1 MMQRKYLFLSAFMI
15 LFSMQAHAQYWK
27 ERMAAIRGNAKDP
40 VKEAKKEKLRIDSAK
55 AREQFCKEEEARTLI
70 AIAMA
75 ESRDQRQKAL
85 VPLAGQKSYFGG
97 MNDYMMDFVRTYIS
111 SHNKTLSV
119 VDSRAKSKFPMID
132 NVLKKNNLPHQL
144 KYLAVIESALNNKAV
159 SPVGAVGPWQF
170 MEETGRLM
178 GLTVNGKRD
187 DRTDW
192 FKSTTAAARYLNYLY
207 AEMQDWLLVI
217 ASYNCG
223 PTPVKR
229 AIEKTGSRNFWDIK
243 PYLPRETQGH
253 VMAFV
258 ATASIFENMKKFIG
272 CGKIPE
278 DFVMHP
284 EMATA
289 KGEAKKAKPKPMFT
303 EAELKNMTIIYLK
316 EPLSLEV
323 LEQELGIDKH
333 LLEKWNPD
341 YELFVMDLFPDPE
354 YKFRIPK
361 DKVDGYMEKRTA
373 IAKKSEKYFKD
384 LLM

>member
-1 MMQRKYLFLSAFMI
+1 MSTKYFFISILMICLSVSARG
-15 LFSMQAHAQYWK
+15 QYWK
-27 ERMAAIRGNAKDP
+27 ERLDARKGIDRS
-40 VKEAKKEKLRIDSAK
+40 KEERKEKIRIDSAK
-55 AREQFCKEEEARTLI
+55 AREQFCKDEEARTI
-70 AIAMA
+70 IAMA
-75 ESRDQRQKAL
+75 LAANKDQMQKSM

-97 MNDYMMDFVRTYIS
+97 MNDYMMEFVKTYIS

-119 VDSRAKSKFPMID
+119 VDGRAKTKFPMMD
-132 NVLKKNNLPHQL
+132 NVLKKNNLPNQL
-144 KYLAVIESALNNKAV
+144 KYLAVIESALNNKAT

-170 MEETGRLM
+170 MEETARLM

-272 CGKIPE
+272 SGKIP
-278 DFVMHP
+278 DDYIMHA
-284 EMATA
+284 EMMPA
-289 KGEAKKAKPKPMFT
+289 KGETKKVKPKIVFT
-303 EAELKNMTIIYLK
+303 EAEIKNMVIITLK

-323 LEQELGIDKH
+323 LEQELQVDRKM
-333 LLEKWNPD
+333 LAKWNPD
-341 YELFVMDLFPDPE
+341 YELFVMDLYPDPE
-354 YKFRIPK
+354 YKFRFPK
-361 DKVDGYMEKRTA
+361 DKFDRFVETRLA
-373 IAKKSEKYFKD
+373 LVKKSEKYFKD